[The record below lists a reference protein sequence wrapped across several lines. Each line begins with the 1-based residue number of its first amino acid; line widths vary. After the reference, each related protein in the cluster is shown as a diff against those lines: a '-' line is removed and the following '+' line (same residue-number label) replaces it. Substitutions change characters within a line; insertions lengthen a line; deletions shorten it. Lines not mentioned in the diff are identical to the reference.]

1 MGQGRH
7 IQLLLRGI
15 LLIAMAIQGIT
26 PDTDD
31 LASSRAITVLLPI
44 LNDDHSPCDEADSPD
59 DVCELVQL
67 DLVRQILPKVEG
79 RFFLGLSARPTSG
92 QDLRCG
98 AALRAFLCG
107 GALQPPLGLE
117 TLCRMI
123 C

>member
-7 IQLLLRGI
+7 IQLPLRGI

-31 LASSRAITVLLPI
+31 LASNRAITVLLPI
-44 LNDDHSPCDEADSPD
+44 LNDDQSPCDEVDSPD

-67 DLVRQILPKVEG
+67 DPVRQLLSKAEEG
-79 RFFLGLSARPTSG
+79 FYLGLSALPASG

-107 GALQPPLGLE
+107 GALQPPLRIE
-117 TLCRMI
+117 ALCRMI